1 MEDCPMI
8 LEIEGKRIEVD
19 DSFGKLNPEQQTA
32 QVNEIAKSFAPA
44 AKTEDA
50 SNKQINPLLPT
61 IGGALVA
68 EALGPSINKSSQ
80 AFMETQKLIKSG
92 WDPKVASEFVRGKFG
107 AVENWA
113 RQMHAGEFFGG
124 RDMPEAYRQGMQ
136 AKYPGGVPPTPTPG
150 APMPPTG
157 PVPTG
162 PTPGAMPPGATRAA
176 PTGMAARAATSPTLQ
191 SLKAAGAAGL
201 GGVVPAVIGRG
212 LAGAGAG
219 FQGADAYNRLQ
230 QGDISGGVI
239 SGLGAIGSAAS
250 MIPHPI
256 ARVGGTAL
264 GMGAEALNMYLDS
277 LKSKPQGMAAGGQ
290 VQLNMTPNRPG
301 MPQQQSNITYAL
313 PFAQGGLAYI
323 K

>member
-1 MEDCPMI
+1 MI
-8 LEIEGKRIEVD
+8 LEIEGKRVEVD
-19 DSFGKLNPEQQTA
+19 DSFGKLSPEQQTA
-32 QVNEIAKSFAPA
+32 QVNEIAKSFAPTQKA
-44 AKTEDA
+44 AA
-50 SNKQINPLLPT
+50 SEANQVNPLLPT
-61 IGGALVA
+61 IGGALAA

-92 WDPKVASEFVRGKFG
+92 WDPKVASEFVRGKYS
-107 AVENWA
+107 AVENFG
-113 RQMHAGEFFGG
+113 RQMHGGEFFGG
-124 RDMPEAYRQGMQ
+124 RDFGEAYRQGMQ

-162 PTPGAMPPGATRAA
+162 PTPGAIPPNATRAA
-176 PTGMAARAATSPTLQ
+176 PTGMANKVAASPTLQ

-230 QGDISGGVI
+230 QGDVAGGVI

-250 MIPHPI
+250 MIPHPVT
-256 ARVGGTAL
+256 RVGGTVV
-264 GMGAEALNMYLDS
+264 GIGAEALNAYLDS
-277 LKSKPQGMAAGGQ
+277 LKSKPAGMASGGQ
-290 VQLNMTPNRPG
+290 VQVNMAPNKPG
-301 MPQQQSNITYAL
+301 MPQQQSSLTYAL
-313 PFAQGGLAYI
+313 PFARGGLASI